1 MYQCCICKQKITS
14 EDKRRNEHNPCALT
28 VTTNW
33 DGNVM
38 EQKEQIFFCHF
49 DCFKTFYGDDSAF
62 YLQDMAT
69 PKESFEEHKRLVN
82 KMDVLT
88 QFLYDAGEETD
99 LWELLFE
106 KPSGAWHSLYEL
118 YKGIPDVKLKIVEA
132 QNEVSD
138 QLLIMWNK
146 DYSSSK
152 RSKNRIWRVVL
163 IATENYEFPVSLL
176 IGRPNINIGSEGASN
191 EIWETNR

>member
-62 YLQDMAT
+62 Y
-69 PKESFEEHKRLVN
+69 
-82 KMDVLT
+82 
-88 QFLYDAGEETD
+88 
-99 LWELLFE
+99 
-106 KPSGAWHSLYEL
+106 
-118 YKGIPDVKLKIVEA
+118 
-132 QNEVSD
+132 
-138 QLLIMWNK
+138 
-146 DYSSSK
+146 SSSK